1 MDTSRDNYSKWSQKE
16 KGQISYDITYMWN
29 LKKMAQWTFLQNRN
43 RFTNFEIKLMV
54 TKGKPW
60 INQRMGFPHSSVG
73 KESACSAGDSGL
85 ILGLGRSTGEGIG
98 YSLQYFGASLVAQLV
113 KNLPAM
119 WETWAQSLGWEDH
132 GECKMVG
139 NIMWNARPDEAQAG
153 IKISRRNIN
162 NLRYADD
169 TTFMSESKEGLKSLW
184 WKWKRRVKKL
194 A

>member
-113 KNLPAM
+113 KNSPSV
-119 WETWAQSLGWEDH
+119 WETWVQSLGWEDPLEKGTATH
-132 GECKMVG
+132 SS
-139 NIMWNARPDEAQAG
+139 ILAWRTPWTG
-153 IKISRRNIN
+153 IPSGVKDWETSTSLVLKWESWSR
-162 NLRYADD
+162 
-169 TTFMSESKEGLKSLW
+169 
-184 WKWKRRVKKL
+184 
-194 A
+194 